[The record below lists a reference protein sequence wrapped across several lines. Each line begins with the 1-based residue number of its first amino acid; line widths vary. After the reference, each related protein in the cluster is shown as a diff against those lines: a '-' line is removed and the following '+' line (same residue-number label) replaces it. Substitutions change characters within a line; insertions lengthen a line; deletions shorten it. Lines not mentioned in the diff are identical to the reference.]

1 MRQAKLISLCFLLSL
16 LGQQQKV
23 SVVLGYHQRDLPNV
37 ILIVVDDLRP
47 ALGAYGDQ
55 LAITPNMDKLASVS
69 IKVCKIFFQSHF
81 VAIRAFSNFKT
92 LMTFCNKT
100 LSLL

>member
-55 LAITPNMDKLASVS
+55 LAITPNMDELASVS
-69 IKVCKIFFQSHF
+69 IKVCKIFLKSF
-81 VAIRAFSNFKT
+81 RSNS
-92 LMTFCNKT
+92 CV
-100 LSLL
+100 

>member
-1 MRQAKLISLCFLLSL
+1 MRRRAKLISLCFLLSL

-69 IKVCKIFFQSHF
+69 IKVCKVSKLFC
-81 VAIRAFSNFKT
+81 SNS
-92 LMTFCNKT
+92 CV
-100 LSLL
+100 

>member
-16 LGQQQKV
+16 LGQQKV

-69 IKVCKIFFQSHF
+69 IKVCTIFKVSSC
-81 VAIRAFSNFKT
+81 V
-92 LMTFCNKT
+92 
-100 LSLL
+100 